1 LDAQKIPGKVTRSD
15 EMQEVNRPIFVVG
28 SPRSGTSILT
38 WCLGQHP
45 NIFPVPESNWMGQF
59 AVSVAASYQVGVA
72 RGDRTILSA
81 MDISREEFFAN
92 FGRSINDL
100 ILRHRANL
108 ERKRKT
114 TRTPSEP
121 KMRWVDGT
129 PEYSFHICALRK
141 LFPEALFIHV
151 LRDVRDVV
159 RSMLN
164 FHRVAGFQLVRNE
177 EHAYKYWLR
186 TVKACAQ
193 AEQSY
198 GPSVVHRLFYTA
210 LLENPESVI
219 RSLLEFVGEP
229 YCAQCLEPLS
239 KRINSSNVPADFV
252 ADDPAT
258 DPRVV
263 EEAMNFYG
271 ELRRKLQPSEPSS
284 AAADEMEA
292 AFDGRVQHIA
302 TIDDQLKD
310 ALRTIKS
317 LEKQCRPKKQ
327 ETPNKALF

>member
-1 LDAQKIPGKVTRSD
+1 
-15 EMQEVNRPIFVVG
+15 
-28 SPRSGTSILT
+28 
-38 WCLGQHP
+38 
-45 NIFPVPESNWMGQF
+45 MGEF
-59 AVSVAASYQVGVA
+59 AVNVAASYQVGVG

-100 ILRHRANL
+100 ILRHRADL

-114 TRTPSEP
+114 TRSPSEP

-129 PEYSFHICALRK
+129 PEYSLHICALLK
-141 LFPEALFIHV
+141 LFPEALFVHV

-177 EHAYKYWLR
+177 KQAYKYWLR

-193 AEQSY
+193 AEQAY
-198 GPSVVHRLFYTA
+198 GPRVVHRLFYTA
-210 LLENPESVI
+210 FIENPEAAV

-229 YCAQCLEPLS
+229 YCDRCLEPLS

-252 ADDPAT
+252 AEDPAT

-263 EEAMNFYG
+263 EEATRLYS
-271 ELRRKLQPSEPSS
+271 ELQETSLPTEPFS

-292 AFDGRVQHIA
+292 GFNRKVQHMV
-302 TIDDQLKD
+302 TVDDQLRS
-310 ALRTIKS
+310 ARRMIET
-317 LEKQCRPKKQ
+317 LEKQCSGQKK
-327 ETPNKALF
+327 T

>member
-1 LDAQKIPGKVTRSD
+1 
-15 EMQEVNRPIFVVG
+15 MQEVNRPIFVVG

-100 ILRHRANL
+100 ILGHRANL
-108 ERKRKT
+108 ERKRKM
-114 TRTPSEP
+114 TRPPSEP

-129 PEYSFHICALRK
+129 PEYSLHICPLRK
-141 LFPEALFIHV
+141 LFPEALFVHV

-177 EHAYKYWLR
+177 EHAYRYWLR
-186 TVKACAQ
+186 TVTACAQ
-193 AEQSY
+193 AEQAY
-198 GPSVVHRLFYTA
+198 GPRVVHRLLYTA
-210 LLENPESVI
+210 LIEAPESVMS
-219 RSLLEFVGEP
+219 SLLEFVGEP
-229 YCAQCLEPLS
+229 YCAQCLIPLS
-239 KRINSSNVPADFV
+239 KRINSSDVPADFV
-252 ADDPAT
+252 AEDPCT
-258 DPRVV
+258 DRRVV
-263 EEAMNFYG
+263 EEAMN
-271 ELRRKLQPSEPSS
+271 LNTKLQKTSQPAEASL
-284 AAADEMEA
+284 AVADEMDS
-292 AFDGRVQHIA
+292 AFDRRVQHIA
-302 TIDDQLKD
+302 TMDEQLRN
-310 ALRTIKS
+310 ARQIIKT
-317 LEKQCRPKKQ
+317 LEKQRPGEKVRD
-327 ETPNKALF
+327 EALR